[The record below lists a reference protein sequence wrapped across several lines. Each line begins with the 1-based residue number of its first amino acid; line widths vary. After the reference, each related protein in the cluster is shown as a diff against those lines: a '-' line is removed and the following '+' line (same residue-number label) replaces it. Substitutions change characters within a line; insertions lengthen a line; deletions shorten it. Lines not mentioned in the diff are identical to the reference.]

1 MKKNGGNSE
10 KNIWLG
16 KQPEKIYEAL
26 LTEIRAGQL
35 RPGARVPTEKEL
47 CGRFHVCRN
56 TVRRALGQLTAEQWL
71 VHRAGVG
78 CMVASTP
85 SITTAVRQSHRS
97 DTVSFMYHGPR
108 ETIVWLQNL
117 LLDRGYLL
125 GLFSQREQGWDSRL
139 EALFLRQVREQRH
152 RALLASCTPA
162 EPTNAL
168 LLADLSAAGV
178 RVIHVEPYS
187 SDTLP
192 TESFIMPDY
201 KRAGYAAAAA
211 LLLRGYDPI
220 LYVGDPKSPSPFH
233 VLQERGF
240 LEAQRELL
248 GWSGERRLFKGATS
262 ERANFIGAQWLKQSS
277 GRTLLRALRNR
288 KPGFLC
294 ATQEFAVQLI
304 KLLRQ
309 EGVAV
314 PDEAGLVG
322 PELIS
327 DQMPTETLAQ
337 VRFPRQEL
345 LERAVEHAIAEDYHE
360 IRELVP
366 PSLIVGAT
374 LAVLDSGKQ
383 RKTCSQK

>member
-1 MKKNGGNSE
+1 
-10 KNIWLG
+10 
-16 KQPEKIYEAL
+16 
-26 LTEIRAGQL
+26 
-35 RPGARVPTEKEL
+35 
-47 CGRFHVCRN
+47 
-56 TVRRALGQLTAEQWL
+56 
-71 VHRAGVG
+71 
-78 CMVASTP
+78 
-85 SITTAVRQSHRS
+85 
-97 DTVSFMYHGPR
+97 
-108 ETIVWLQNL
+108 
-117 LLDRGYLL
+117 
-125 GLFSQREQGWDSRL
+125 
-139 EALFLRQVREQRH
+139 
-152 RALLASCTPA
+152 
-162 EPTNAL
+162 
-168 LLADLSAAGV
+168 
-178 RVIHVEPYS
+178 
-187 SDTLP
+187 
-192 TESFIMPDY
+192 
-201 KRAGYAAAAA
+201 
-211 LLLRGYDPI
+211 
-220 LYVGDPKSPSPFH
+220 
-233 VLQERGF
+233 
-240 LEAQRELL
+240 EAQRELL